1 MTRIAR
7 WARQVGV
14 ARAVCVLLL
23 FGLVALR
30 VADPRPIEELRL
42 RTFDLFQVLR
52 PREQTVRP
60 VVIADIDEASL
71 KEIGQWPWP
80 RTVVADLVTRLR
92 EAGAVAVGFDIVFA
106 EPDRMS
112 PAVAAGS
119 FRGLDNETR
128 EKLAALPSNDTV
140 FADAIKKADGIVV
153 GQAGSATPAPRTDAE
168 MTLQTGFAVRG
179 PDPRPFLVS
188 FAGLLRNVPAIEQAA
203 AGRGLFSI
211 NPERDGIVRRV
222 PVVMEAQDALVPS
235 LTMEM
240 LRVVTRSGAILVRTD
255 QAGVRA
261 VAVPGLEVPTDRN
274 GQFWVYFNKHDPA
287 RFVSATDI
295 LNGRMPADRV
305 RGRLVLIGTSAV
317 GLLDIKTTP
326 AEPAMPGVEVHAQI
340 LENVLTKSLL
350 ASPGYALGGE
360 IIAAVVLGLAIIVA
374 APMLPAAIVVA
385 LGAVLIAGLIAMS
398 WYFFLAHNLLVDFT
412 YPLISCW
419 LIYLVL
425 SFVNY
430 FREQQQRQQI
440 RSAFGFYL
448 SPPLVEQLARSPEK
462 LVLGGEERR
471 MTILFSDVRGFTT
484 ISEHYKDD
492 PQGLTHLMNRF
503 LTPLTN
509 AIIERKGT
517 IDKYIGDAIMAFWNA
532 PVDDAEHE
540 ANACDAALEMLV
552 RAETLNVEL
561 KREAEANG
569 GVYMP
574 LRIGIGLNSG
584 PCVVG
589 NMGSDFRFNY
599 SVLGDTVNLA
609 SRLESRT
616 KDYRLSLVIGAR
628 TAERAKAKFA
638 TMEIDLIQV
647 KGKKQPETV
656 FTVLGRAEVADDPRC
671 AELFDLNTQMLACYR
686 KQNWEE
692 ARNLIDRCRKVANGF
707 GVDGL
712 YEMSASTRCT
722 PSASKFIAPR
732 RRRRIG
738 PACTKPSPSSAIL
751 HSFRASGIQTAIAA
765 MGPRLRGDERR
776 TYVITAGGRR
786 NAGP

>member
-7 WARQVGV
+7 WAREFGI
-14 ARAVCVLLL
+14 ARAVCILLL
-23 FGLVALR
+23 FAFVPLR
-30 VADPRPIEELRL
+30 IADPLPIEELRL
-42 RTFDLFQVLR
+42 RTFDLFQVMR

-60 VVIADIDEASL
+60 VVIVDIDEASL
-71 KEIGQWPWP
+71 REIGQWPWP
-80 RTVVADLVTRLR
+80 RTVIADLITRMR
-92 EAGAVAVGFDIVFA
+92 AAGAVTVGFDVIFA

-112 PAVAAGS
+112 PAVAAKS
-119 FRGLDNETR
+119 FRGLDAEMR
-128 EKLAALPSNDTV
+128 EKLAALPSNDAV
-140 FADAIKKADGIVV
+140 FAEAIKKAGGIVV
-153 GQAGSATPAPRTDAE
+153 GETGAAQAAPRAE
-168 MTLQTGFAVRG
+168 GENVPQTGFAIRG
-179 PDPRPFLVS
+179 PDPRPFLVV
-188 FAGLLRNVPAIEQAA
+188 FPGLLRNIPPIEQAA

-211 NPERDGIVRRV
+211 DPEPDGIVRRV
-222 PVVMEAQDALVPS
+222 PVVMEAQGQLAPA

-240 LRVVTRSGAILVRTD
+240 LRVVSRATAILIRAD
-255 QAGVRA
+255 QAGVKA
-261 VAVPGLEVPTDRN
+261 VAVPGLEVPTDGR
-274 GQFWVYFNKHDPA
+274 GRFWVYFNKRDPE
-287 RFVSATDI
+287 RSVSAADV
-295 LNGRMPADRV
+295 LNGRVASDRF
-305 RGRLVLIGTSAV
+305 RGRLALIGTSAT

-326 AEPAMPGVEVHAQI
+326 VQPDMSGVEIHAQI
-340 LENVLTKSLL
+340 LENILTKSML
-350 ASPGYALGGE
+350 ASPGYAIGAE
-360 IIAAVVLGLAIIVA
+360 IIAALVFGLAIIVA

-385 LGAVLIAGLIAMS
+385 LGAALIAGLIGIS
-398 WYFFLAHNLLVDFT
+398 WYFFVAHHLLIDFT

-425 SFVNY
+425 TFVNY

-540 ANACDAALEMLV
+540 ANACDAALEMLA
-552 RAETLNVEL
+552 RAEVLNGEL
-561 KREAEANG
+561 KRQAEASG

-616 KDYRLSLVIGAR
+616 KDYRLSLVIGSR
-628 TAERAKAKFA
+628 TAERAKEKFA

-647 KGKKQPETV
+647 KGKKQPELV
-656 FTVLGRAEVADDPRC
+656 FTVLGRAEVAEDPRC
-671 AELFDLNTQMLACYR
+671 NELRDLNAQMLAVYR
-686 KQNWEE
+686 KQQWDE
-692 ARNLIDRCRKVANGF
+692 AERLIERCRKLAGGF

-712 YEMSASTRCT
+712 YEMYKARIAVYRAEPPPPDWTGVYE
-722 PSASKFIAPR
+722 AESK
-732 RRRRIG
+732 
-738 PACTKPSPSSAIL
+738 
-751 HSFRASGIQTAIAA
+751 
-765 MGPRLRGDERR
+765 
-776 TYVITAGGRR
+776 
-786 NAGP
+786 